1 MPRTR
6 RLRSDFN
13 LGAGQAEA
21 DPLLSEAFYESGDYC
36 AIRSRRDP
44 RCFVVART
52 GAGKSAALT
61 RLEEEFPGKVI
72 RIAPQDLSLPYITD
86 MQAVKYLDQLDV
98 RLDLFFEALWKHVL
112 LVEIIRHRYNVDSPV
127 AKQNFLRSL
136 MEKISRDPGK
146 REALKYLEEFE
157 GKFWCETDQRVR
169 EIVEKFERS
178 VERDAGAKL
187 AIAGQGGNVS
197 GKGRVGTSS
206 ESRTEEAE
214 RYQRIV
220 NETQLARLNKMIS
233 VLNEDII
240 DSPQNAVYVIID
252 DLDTQWVDERLSND
266 LVRCLFSAV
275 LSLKRVQ
282 NLKVLVALRTNIFET
297 IDFGQ
302 RGAQGEKFRSLVLN
316 MKWTRA
322 DLRELLDERARAAGR
337 EAGLEIDSM
346 ADVIPHGNS
355 RRGDPMDHILDR
367 TLLRPRDAI
376 SYLNECFSSA
386 IGGGNRLTWEDISGS
401 ERAYST
407 DRLLALRDEWGPS
420 YPGVIDAFEV
430 FRGCS
435 YPMTRT
441 DFQSRL
447 DEVMLLPAK
456 RNFAGVEWVESL
468 SRNMWNSGDGKLD
481 WMKVYKPLTALFFKF
496 GFMGCREG
504 RSPEV
509 VYSHDDPDHVDHHV
523 RLGPDCEFF
532 IHPAFHCAL
541 DVQLAESEWRRL
553 SSHRH

>member
-21 DPLLSEAFYESGDYC
+21 DPLLSEAFYESGDYR

-61 RLEEEFPGKVI
+61 HLEEEFPGKVI

-86 MQAVKYLDQLDV
+86 IQAVKYLDQLNV

-112 LVEIIRHRYNVDSPV
+112 LVEIIRHRYSVDSPV
-127 AKQNFLRSL
+127 AKQNFLQTL
-136 MEKISRDPGK
+136 VEKISRDPGK

-169 EIVEKFERS
+169 EIVDKFERS
-178 VERDAGAKL
+178 VERNAGTDL
-187 AIAGQGGNVS
+187 GWNRRAGDLGGNRPAALD
-197 GKGRVGTSS
+197 KDRA
-206 ESRTEEAE
+206 EEADY
-214 RYQRIV
+214 YQRIV

-282 NLKVLVALRTNIFET
+282 NLKVLVALRTNIFEK

-316 MKWTRA
+316 MKWTRS
-322 DLRELLDERARAAGR
+322 DLREMLDERARAAGR
-337 EAGLEIDSM
+337 EAGLEIDSIS
-346 ADVIPHGNS
+346 DVIPHTNT
-355 RRGDPMDHILDR
+355 RRGDPINHIFDR

-386 IGGGNRLTWEDISGS
+386 IDGGSRLTWEDISGA
-401 ERAYST
+401 ERAYSS

-420 YPGVIDAFEV
+420 YPGIMDAFEV
-430 FRGCS
+430 FRGCP
-435 YPMTRT
+435 YPMTKLE
-441 DFQSRL
+441 FQSYL

-456 RNFAGVEWVESL
+456 RHFEGVEWVELL
-468 SRNMWNSGDGKLD
+468 SKDMWNSGNGKLE
-481 WMKVYKPLTALFFKF
+481 WIKVYKPLIALFFNF
-496 GFMGCREG
+496 GFIGCREG
-504 RSPEV
+504 RSSEAL
-509 VYSHDDPDHVDHHV
+509 YAHDEPDYVDHDMKFT
-523 RLGPDCEFF
+523 PDCQFF

-541 DVQLAESEWRRL
+541 DIQIAESERRRL
-553 SSHRH
+553 SLHHH